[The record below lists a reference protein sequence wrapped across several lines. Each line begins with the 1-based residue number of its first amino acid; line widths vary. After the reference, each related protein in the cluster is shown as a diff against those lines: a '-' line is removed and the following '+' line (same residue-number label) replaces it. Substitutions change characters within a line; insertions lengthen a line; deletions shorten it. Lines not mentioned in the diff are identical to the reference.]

1 MKYTI
6 DKLPTYALIKLEEK
20 KVDTRISPE
29 LKQLFVLMNTEGI
42 NSFILDLSSTDY
54 IDSSGLSSILVA
66 NRLCNNSNG
75 YLVLAGLNQNVI
87 KMLEISQLIDK
98 LNIADTVD
106 DAIEA
111 IHLAEIE
118 NFDENFN
125 IDDFDDF
132 DDDDFEINEID
143 DDFDVDFEDEDF
155 DDFSEDFDE
164 LGIEEEFRS
173 NDYEY

>member
-29 LKQLFVLMNTEGI
+29 LKQLFVLMNAEGI
-42 NSFILDLSSTDY
+42 NNLILDLSSTEY

-66 NRLCNNSNG
+66 NRLCNNAEGN
-75 YLVLAGLNQNVI
+75 LILTGLNENVT

-98 LNIADTVD
+98 LNIAETVD

-118 NFDENFN
+118 DFDKNFN
-125 IDDFDDF
+125 VDDFDDF
-132 DDDDFEINEID
+132 N
-143 DDFDVDFEDEDF
+143 DFDENYNHEDFDELDEDF
-155 DDFSEDFDE
+155 DDEFSEEFNQFD
-164 LGIEEEFRS
+164 IEEEYRTD
-173 NDYEY
+173 NYDY

>member
-6 DKLPTYALIKLEEK
+6 DKLPSYALVKLEEK

-42 NSFILDLSSTDY
+42 NNIILDLSSTDY

-75 YLVLAGLNQNVI
+75 YLVLTGLNPNVS

-125 IDDFDDF
+125 INDFDDDDF
-132 DDDDFEINEID
+132 DDDDFETVEID
-143 DDFDVDFEDEDF
+143 DNFDIDFEEDNL
-155 DDFSEDFDE
+155 DDFYR
-164 LGIEEEFRS
+164 GI
-173 NDYEY
+173 

>member
-6 DKLPTYALIKLEEK
+6 DKLPSYALIKLEEK

-29 LKQLFVLMNTEGI
+29 LKNLFVLMNAEGV
-42 NSFILDLSSTDY
+42 NNLILDLSSTDY

-75 YLVLAGLNQNVI
+75 YLVLTGLNENVI

-106 DAIEA
+106 DAVEA

-118 NFDENFN
+118 DFDENFN
-125 IDDFDDF
+125 IEDFEDFDLDELDEDF
-132 DDDDFEINEID
+132 DL
-143 DDFDVDFEDEDF
+143 DFEDEDF
-155 DDFSEDFDE
+155 NEFDEDFDE
-164 LGIEEEFRS
+164 LGIEEEFHS
-173 NDYEY
+173 NDYDY